1 MMLSNCRGYS
11 TQTRRIVPDRRIRTR
26 FEIVGRLPGTLAAEG
41 QVRLRNAS
49 RGGALIETIAPLQ
62 RDTVLTVT
70 IESDRRLTTLQA
82 RVCHVRPTHLDD
94 GFIVGLEFVGA
105 DPDEMGW
112 FIHENVSDH
121 VPRD

>member
-1 MMLSNCRGYS
+1 MMLFQRLRFSFQ
-11 TQTRRIVPDRRIRTR
+11 TQRPVPDRRIRAR

-49 RGGALIETIAPLQ
+49 RGGALIETTAPLQ

-70 IESDRRLTTLQA
+70 IESDRRLATVQA

-121 VPRD
+121 VPRA